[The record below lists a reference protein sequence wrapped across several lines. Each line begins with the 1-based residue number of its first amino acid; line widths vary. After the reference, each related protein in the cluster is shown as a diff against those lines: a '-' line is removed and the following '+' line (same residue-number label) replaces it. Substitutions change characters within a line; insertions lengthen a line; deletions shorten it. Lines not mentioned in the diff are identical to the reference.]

1 MTLGYNSKLLKRC
14 AEVIILSAPLF
25 IMYPSFVIFREL
37 IAVFAD
43 SDSISRGIS
52 LCEVFI
58 SVLYAFVFSFLVDNS
73 WSNAIKDN
81 RKLMPRSRYVPYWKR
96 RNYMS
101 GYEKRIKHVFSLFTI
116 SYMLTISI
124 TIIWYVCYA
133 NNDGTRL
140 AILFSSI
147 VACLFLFSLPY
158 FLNLFENNSG
168 NNPAS
173 ITFLRMIL
181 ILFAVIALILLL
193 YWLEINPSE
202 LNTPSDNSAEIYSS
216 FNFFL

>member
-147 VACLFLFSLPY
+147 VACLFLFSLPLQY
-158 FLNLFENNSG
+158 NKCSLCNNSIELCIP
-168 NNPAS
+168 NPLNKMLS
-173 ITFLRMIL
+173 IYISQLSAFI
-181 ILFAVIALILLL
+181 FPLLKM
-193 YWLEINPSE
+193 STE
-202 LNTPSDNSAEIYSS
+202 L
-216 FNFFL
+216 